1 MKRWEQFNQICHTND
16 SAEKQ
21 VEDMIIAKK
30 EEGDYM
36 PDEESLRKAMLDWM
50 NEEVRTEGGK

>member
-1 MKRWEQFNQICHTND
+1 MKRWEQFNQMCHTND

-30 EEGDYM
+30 ENGDYM
-36 PDEESLRKAMLDWM
+36 PDEESLRRAMLDWM
-50 NEEVRTEGGK
+50 CEEVE